1 MTTQCP
7 DNTSIPSDASLWYG
21 HSNYWILDYNTVHH
35 NGEWRELKAKLDSLR
50 EGQTVGCM
58 VSREGELHVYIDGV
72 DKGIVWTGLPTHKP
86 FWGVAD
92 VYGCT
97 KKIQLVS
104 GEWLLSIAVS
114 HVPHPLHHLPVF
126 TPSLLSA
133 FCSSSF
139 LTLSESVPAAIPE
152 SVLLYRH
159 LQSKLSITKTQ
170 KPPTIRHREDQ
181 VSNPQATPPHQTSSG
196 TANDTNTVLHLQ
208 NAYLQQDE
216 DRLKQEVICLQE
228 NNARLK
234 QNNQEEVTHLQQDI
248 ARHQQT
254 VTHLQLDHHQEVTRL
269 QQEITCLQE
278 KNACLKENHQQEV
291 IRLQQVTRQL
301 QSRLDQQPK
310 LGSDTDI
317 SFWVV
322 SHNEVRSTGQVLGE
336 GGWGRVV
343 IGSFRGQD
351 VAMKQLHSIISSS
364 DYYRDLLRREIS
376 LMAKVRH
383 PNLLLFMAAVLDSPS
398 NTPIIITELMD
409 TNLRQAYHNAQ
420 LTNNGVRLSILRD
433 VSAALNYLHLQPNPI
448 IHRDVSSA
456 NVLLLALPNNKWRG
470 KLSDFGSANLVQHAS
485 TPGPGAVIYTAPE
498 VFRGEQQSTKMDTFS
513 FGKLLCE
520 VFTNRLPDPEAFP
533 SMLQSI
539 TKDWPLMHQL
549 ISSCVQQDPNKR
561 PAMSYIVGQLNLFTK
576 QK

>member
-1 MTTQCP
+1 MSGCCP
-7 DNTSIPSDASLWYG
+7 LLFLI
-21 HSNYWILDYNTVHH
+21 HSSSSCACSH
-35 NGEWRELKAKLDSLR
+35 
-50 EGQTVGCM
+50 
-58 VSREGELHVYIDGV
+58 
-72 DKGIVWTGLPTHKP
+72 
-86 FWGVAD
+86 
-92 VYGCT
+92 
-97 KKIQLVS
+97 
-104 GEWLLSIAVS
+104 LLS
-114 HVPHPLHHLPVF
+114 
-126 TPSLLSA
+126 SLLPLL
-133 FCSSSF
+133 F
-139 LTLSESVPAAIPE
+139 SESVPLATPE
-152 SVLLYRH
+152 SVPFYRKI
-159 LQSKLSITKTQ
+159 LNKLSITKPQ
-170 KPPTIRHREDQ
+170 EPPTIYHCED
-181 VSNPQATPPHQTSSG
+181 NPQATPPHQTSSG
-196 TANDTNTVLHLQ
+196 TAKDENTVLRQQ
-208 NAYLQQDE
+208 NA
-216 DRLKQEVICLQE
+216 
-228 NNARLK
+228 
-234 QNNQEEVTHLQQDI
+234 HLQQDNASLQQVVTLI
-248 ARHQQT
+248 QQENTRLQQENGHLKQENIHHQQSISQLQQIRQQEIT
-254 VTHLQLDHHQEVTRL
+254 QLQQNIAHLQQDNARLQQDITRL
-269 QQEITCLQE
+269 QQEIAHLQQG
-278 KNACLKENHQQEV
+278 NAQLQQDYQQEV
-291 IRLQQVTRQL
+291 THLQQVTRQL

>member
-1 MTTQCP
+1 MYLIH
-7 DNTSIPSDASLWYG
+7 SIIFLCS
-21 HSNYWILDYNTVHH
+21 H
-35 NGEWRELKAKLDSLR
+35 
-50 EGQTVGCM
+50 
-58 VSREGELHVYIDGV
+58 
-72 DKGIVWTGLPTHKP
+72 
-86 FWGVAD
+86 
-92 VYGCT
+92 
-97 KKIQLVS
+97 
-104 GEWLLSIAVS
+104 LLS
-114 HVPHPLHHLPVF
+114 
-126 TPSLLSA
+126 SLL
-133 FCSSSF
+133 FV
-139 LTLSESVPAAIPE
+139 LLLSVSVPFYRQ
-152 SVLLYRH
+152 LL
-159 LQSKLSITKTQ
+159 SKLSITKPQ
-170 KPPTIRHREDQ
+170 EPPTIRHCEDQ

-196 TANDTNTVLHLQ
+196 TAKDTNTVLHQQNTHLQ
-208 NAYLQQDE
+208 QENTRLQQDVTCFE
-216 DRLKQEVICLQE
+216 QNNVRLQQEITH
-228 NNARLK
+228 LK
-234 QNNQEEVTHLQQDI
+234 QNHQQVVTHLQQDI
-248 ARHQQT
+248 THLQKDNARYQQSITQLQQDHQQE
-254 VTHLQLDHHQEVTRL
+254 VTHLQQE
-269 QQEITCLQE
+269 
-278 KNACLKENHQQEV
+278 
-291 IRLQQVTRQL
+291 TRQL

-322 SHNEVRSTGQVLGE
+322 SHNEVRPTGQVLGE

-343 IGSFRGQD
+343 VGSFRGQD

-409 TNLRQAYHNAQ
+409 TNLCQAYHNRR

-485 TPGPGAVIYTAPE
+485 TPGPGAAMYTAPE

-520 VFTNRLPDPEAFP
+520 VFTNRLPDPGAFP
-533 SMLQSI
+533 SMLQSMA
-539 TKDWPLMHQL
+539 KDWPLMYQL

-561 PAMSYIVGQLNLFTK
+561 PAMSYIVDQLNHFTK
-576 QK
+576 Q

>member
-7 DNTSIPSDASLWYG
+7 AKTRIGIPRHAMEWRDHSD
-21 HSNYWILDYNTVHH
+21 YWIQFSNVVHH
-35 NGEWRELKAKLDSLR
+35 NGEKRKLEVDLESLR

-72 DKGIVWTGLPTHKP
+72 DNGIVWTGLPTHKP

-92 VYGCT
+92 VYGRT

-114 HVPHPLHHLPVF
+114 HVLHPLHHLPVF
-126 TPSLLSA
+126 TPSLC
-133 FCSSSF
+133 FCSESGVPPASP
-139 LTLSESVPAAIPE
+139 ESVP
-152 SVLLYRH
+152 LYR
-159 LQSKLSITKTQ
+159 QFFKRLSITKPQ
-170 KPPTIRHREDQ
+170 EPPTICHREDQ
-181 VSNPQATPPHQTSSG
+181 VQATSPHQTSNG
-196 TANDTNTVLHLQ
+196 TAKDTNTVLHQQ
-208 NAYLQQDE
+208 NAHLQQE
-216 DRLKQEVICLQE
+216 IAHLKQDNAHLHQE
-228 NNARLK
+228 NNDL
-234 QNNQEEVTHLQQDI
+234 QQEVTHLQQ
-248 ARHQQT
+248 AR
-254 VTHLQLDHHQEVTRL
+254 
-269 QQEITCLQE
+269 
-278 KNACLKENHQQEV
+278 K
-291 IRLQQVTRQL
+291 QL

-322 SHNEVRSTGQVLGE
+322 SHNEVQPTGQVLGE

-343 IGSFRGQD
+343 VGSFRGQD

-409 TNLRQAYHNAQ
+409 TNLRQAYHNRR

-485 TPGPGAVIYTAPE
+485 TPGPGAVMYTAPE
-498 VFRGEQQSTKMDTFS
+498 VFRREQQSTKMDTFS

-520 VFTNRLPDPEAFP
+520 VFTNRLPDPGAFP
-533 SMLQSI
+533 SMLQSMA
-539 TKDWPLMHQL
+539 KDWPLMHQL

-561 PAMSYIVGQLNLFTK
+561 PAMSYIVGQLNLFSK
-576 QK
+576 QQK

>member
-7 DNTSIPSDASLWYG
+7 DSIINIDALVWNWSRHSDC
-21 HSNYWILDYNTVHH
+21 WILYNNTVRH
-35 NGEWRELKAKLDSLR
+35 NGEKREFNFNFNSLR

-72 DKGIVWTGLPTHKP
+72 DNGIVWTGLPTYKP

-92 VYGCT
+92 VCACT
-97 KKIQLVS
+97 KEVQLVS
-104 GEWLLSIAVS
+104 GEWLLSIAAS

-126 TPSLLSA
+126 TPSLPLLSVLPL
-133 FCSSSF
+133 F
-139 LTLSESVPAAIPE
+139 LLSESAP
-152 SVLLYRH
+152 LHHTLR
-159 LQSKLSITKTQ
+159 SKLSITKPQ
-170 KPPTIRHREDQ
+170 EPPSRHHREHQ
-181 VSNPQATPPHQTSSG
+181 VSNPQATPPHQTSNG
-196 TANDTNTVLHLQ
+196 TAKDTNTVLHQQ
-208 NAYLQQDE
+208 NARLQQDN
-216 DRLKQEVICLQE
+216 DSLQKVVTLVQQDNAHLKQDHQQEITHLKREIFHLQ
-228 NNARLK
+228 
-234 QNNQEEVTHLQQDI
+234 QMVTHLQQ
-248 ARHQQT
+248 
-254 VTHLQLDHHQEVTRL
+254 E
-269 QQEITCLQE
+269 
-278 KNACLKENHQQEV
+278 
-291 IRLQQVTRQL
+291 TRQL
-301 QSRLDQQPK
+301 QSRLEQQPK

-322 SHNEVRSTGQVLGE
+322 SQNEVRPTGQVLGE
-336 GGWGRVV
+336 GAWGRVV
-343 IGSFRGQD
+343 VGSFRGQD

-376 LMAKVRH
+376 LMVKVRH

-420 LTNNGVRLSILRD
+420 LTNNGVRLNILRD

-470 KLSDFGSANLVQHAS
+470 KLSDFGSANLVQYAN
-485 TPGPGAVIYTAPE
+485 TFGPGAAMYAAPE
-498 VFRGEQQSTKMDTFS
+498 VLRGEQQSTKMDTFS

-520 VFTNRLPDPEAFP
+520 VFTNRLPDPGAFP
-533 SMLQSI
+533 SMLQSMA
-539 TKDWPLMHQL
+539 KDWPLMHQL

-561 PAMSYIVGQLNLFTK
+561 PAMSYIVDQLNLFTK
-576 QK
+576 QQK

>member
-1 MTTQCP
+1 MAVVHCCISC
-7 DNTSIPSDASLWYG
+7 TSS
-21 HSNYWILDYNTVHH
+21 
-35 NGEWRELKAKLDSLR
+35 
-50 EGQTVGCM
+50 
-58 VSREGELHVYIDGV
+58 
-72 DKGIVWTGLPTHKP
+72 
-86 FWGVAD
+86 
-92 VYGCT
+92 
-97 KKIQLVS
+97 
-104 GEWLLSIAVS
+104 
-114 HVPHPLHHLPVF
+114 
-126 TPSLLSA
+126 TPSSSCVHTFSPLCFLFLHSLL
-133 FCSSSF
+133 
-139 LTLSESVPAAIPE
+139 LSESVPLDHT
-152 SVLLYRH
+152 LL
-159 LQSKLSITKTQ
+159 SKLSITKPQ
-170 KPPTIRHREDQ
+170 EPPTIRHREDQ

-196 TANDTNTVLHLQ
+196 TAKDTNTILRQQNAHLQ
-208 NAYLQQDE
+208 QENGHLKQENIHHQQSISQLQQVHQQEITQLQQNIAHLQQGNAQLQQDH
-216 DRLKQEVICLQE
+216 QQ
-228 NNARLK
+228 
-234 QNNQEEVTHLQQDI
+234 EVTHLQQ
-248 ARHQQT
+248 
-254 VTHLQLDHHQEVTRL
+254 EVT
-269 QQEITCLQE
+269 
-278 KNACLKENHQQEV
+278 
-291 IRLQQVTRQL
+291 RLQQVTRQL

-310 LGSDTDI
+310 LGSDTEI

-322 SHNEVRSTGQVLGE
+322 SHNEVRPTGQVLGE

-343 IGSFRGQD
+343 VGSFRGQD

-364 DYYRDLLRREIS
+364 DYYRNLLRREIS

-485 TPGPGAVIYTAPE
+485 TPGPGAVMYTAPE

-520 VFTNRLPDPEAFP
+520 VFTNRLPDPGAFP
-533 SMLQSI
+533 SMLQSMA
-539 TKDWPLMHQL
+539 KDWPLMHQL

-576 QK
+576 QQK

>member
-1 MTTQCP
+1 M
-7 DNTSIPSDASLWYG
+7 S
-21 HSNYWILDYNTVHH
+21 
-35 NGEWRELKAKLDSLR
+35 
-50 EGQTVGCM
+50 
-58 VSREGELHVYIDGV
+58 
-72 DKGIVWTGLPTHKP
+72 
-86 FWGVAD
+86 
-92 VYGCT
+92 
-97 KKIQLVS
+97 
-104 GEWLLSIAVS
+104 
-114 HVPHPLHHLPVF
+114 
-126 TPSLLSA
+126 
-133 FCSSSF
+133 
-139 LTLSESVPAAIPE
+139 
-152 SVLLYRH
+152 
-159 LQSKLSITKTQ
+159 
-170 KPPTIRHREDQ
+170 
-181 VSNPQATPPHQTSSG
+181 
-196 TANDTNTVLHLQ
+196 TVLQQ
-208 NAYLQQDE
+208 NA
-216 DRLKQEVICLQE
+216 
-228 NNARLK
+228 
-234 QNNQEEVTHLQQDI
+234 HLQQDN
-248 ARHQQT
+248 ASLQQV
-254 VTHLQLDHHQEVTRL
+254 VTLIQQDNARL
-269 QQEITCLQE
+269 QKAVTSLQQI
-278 KNACLKENHQQEV
+278 NDQLKQDHQQEV
-291 IRLQQVTRQL
+291 THLQQVTRQL

-322 SHNEVRSTGQVLGE
+322 SHNEVRPTGQVLGE

-343 IGSFRGQD
+343 VGSFRGQD

-420 LTNNGVRLSILRD
+420 LTNNGVRLIILRD

-485 TPGPGAVIYTAPE
+485 TPGPGASMYTAPE

-520 VFTNRLPDPEAFP
+520 VFTNRLPDPGAFP
-533 SMLQSI
+533 SMLQSMA
-539 TKDWPLMHQL
+539 KDWPLMHQL

-561 PAMSYIVGQLNLFTK
+561 PAMSYIVDQLNLFTK
-576 QK
+576 QQK

>member
-1 MTTQCP
+1 MYLIH
-7 DNTSIPSDASLWYG
+7 SIIFLCS
-21 HSNYWILDYNTVHH
+21 H
-35 NGEWRELKAKLDSLR
+35 
-50 EGQTVGCM
+50 
-58 VSREGELHVYIDGV
+58 
-72 DKGIVWTGLPTHKP
+72 
-86 FWGVAD
+86 
-92 VYGCT
+92 
-97 KKIQLVS
+97 
-104 GEWLLSIAVS
+104 LLSSLIFV
-114 HVPHPLHHLPVF
+114 L
-126 TPSLLSA
+126 LLSV
-133 FCSSSF
+133 
-139 LTLSESVPAAIPE
+139 SVP
-152 SVLLYRH
+152 LYRQF
-159 LQSKLSITKTQ
+159 LNKLSITKPQ
-170 KPPTIRHREDQ
+170 EPPTIRHREAYQ

-196 TANDTNTVLHLQ
+196 TAKDTNTVLHQQ
-208 NAYLQQDE
+208 NAHLQQDNDYLQQ
-216 DRLKQEVICLQE
+216 VVTCLQ
-228 NNARLK
+228 
-234 QNNQEEVTHLQQDI
+234 QEITHLQQDNGHLKQENI
-248 ARHQQT
+248 RHQQSIT
-254 VTHLQLDHHQEVTRL
+254 QLQQDH
-269 QQEITCLQE
+269 QQEITQ
-278 KNACLKENHQQEV
+278 
-291 IRLQQVTRQL
+291 LQQVTRQL

-322 SHNEVRSTGQVLGE
+322 SHNEVRPTGQVLGE

-343 IGSFRGQD
+343 VGSFRGQD

-485 TPGPGAVIYTAPE
+485 TLGPGAVMYAAPE
-498 VFRGEQQSTKMDTFS
+498 VLRGEQQSTKMDTFS

-520 VFTNRLPDPEAFP
+520 VFTNRLPDPGAFP
-533 SMLQSI
+533 SMLQSMA
-539 TKDWPLMHQL
+539 KDWPLMHQL

>member
-1 MTTQCP
+1 MYLIH
-7 DNTSIPSDASLWYG
+7 SIIFLCSY
-21 HSNYWILDYNTVHH
+21 
-35 NGEWRELKAKLDSLR
+35 
-50 EGQTVGCM
+50 
-58 VSREGELHVYIDGV
+58 
-72 DKGIVWTGLPTHKP
+72 
-86 FWGVAD
+86 
-92 VYGCT
+92 
-97 KKIQLVS
+97 
-104 GEWLLSIAVS
+104 LLS
-114 HVPHPLHHLPVF
+114 
-126 TPSLLSA
+126 
-133 FCSSSF
+133 CSSSS
-139 LTLSESVPAAIPE
+139 LSHSESVPLHHSLQNKLFITIPQE
-152 SVLLYRH
+152 
-159 LQSKLSITKTQ
+159 
-170 KPPTIRHREDQ
+170 PPPIPIRHREDQ
-181 VSNPQATPPHQTSSG
+181 VSNPQATPPHQSSSG
-196 TANDTNTVLHLQ
+196 TAKDTNTVLH
-208 NAYLQQDE
+208 QQ
-216 DRLKQEVICLQE
+216 
-228 NNARLK
+228 NARL
-234 QNNQEEVTHLQQDI
+234 QQEITQLRIQQDHQQEVTHLQQ
-248 ARHQQT
+248 
-254 VTHLQLDHHQEVTRL
+254 E
-269 QQEITCLQE
+269 
-278 KNACLKENHQQEV
+278 
-291 IRLQQVTRQL
+291 TRQL

-322 SHNEVRSTGQVLGE
+322 SHNEVRPTGQVLGE

-343 IGSFRGQD
+343 VGSFRGQD

-433 VSAALNYLHLQPNPI
+433 VSAALNYLHLQTNPI

-485 TPGPGAVIYTAPE
+485 TPGPGAAMYTAPE

-520 VFTNRLPDPEAFP
+520 VFTNRLPDPGAFP
-533 SMLQSI
+533 SMLQSMA
-539 TKDWPLMHQL
+539 KDWPLMHQL

-561 PAMSYIVGQLNLFTK
+561 PAMSYIVDQLNLFTK
-576 QK
+576 Q